1 MWRKPEMPPDFARLY
16 VGQGR
21 AAVLARAVA
30 GSAGLRLVGMG
41 LGFLVGVQLARSL
54 GVEGYGVYGLAMA
67 IISVLT
73 VPTEFGLPQ
82 LLTREVAAAHTR
94 HDAGTIH
101 AILRWSTKVSLIM
114 AVLIGVA
121 LLIWLMAWGGGLQ
134 SSLALPVLAGAL
146 LVPVAAQVSLR
157 CATLRGLQQIVKGE
171 LPDVL
176 LRPLFFSILL
186 LVVPWVLGPLT
197 PTMAMA
203 LGVVSAFTAL
213 LFAQH
218 LLAQMLPVQHDE
230 GKRHLP
236 TGAWWLSA
244 LPMAATN
251 GLGVLRG
258 QLLVLMLGLLLTAA
272 DVGQYRIATSILM
285 LVLFPVSV
293 LNTALAPS
301 IASLHVAGDRVALRK
316 VLLALSAGSAVG
328 VLLLSI
334 PFFVLGDWLVP
345 LVFGAGFDAAN
356 SVLVI
361 LCGGLF
367 LSNLFGGNVVLLN
380 MTGHHRDVML
390 VSAASLVVLVV
401 AGYGL
406 VAQLGLQGAALAYVV
421 SNISSDILMWV
432 MARKRLGLAASVFLA
447 APLIG
452 SKGAA

>member
-1 MWRKPEMPPDFARLY
+1 MLKRINAYLTSDGLGPSLVSML
-16 VGQGR
+16 V
-21 AAVLARAVA
+21 
-30 GSAGLRLVGMG
+30 GSAGLRLAGMG

-54 GVEGYGVYGLAMA
+54 GAEGYGVYGLAMA
-67 IISVLT
+67 VISVLT

-94 HDAGTIH
+94 RDAGTIH
-101 AILRWSTKVSLIM
+101 AILRWSSKISLIM
-114 AVLIGVA
+114 ALVIGVA

-134 SSLALPVLAGAL
+134 SSSALPLLAGAL

-157 CATLRGLQQIVKGE
+157 CAALRGLQHIVKGE
-171 LPDVL
+171 FPDVL

-186 LVVPWVLGPLT
+186 FVVPWVLGPLT

-203 LGVVSAFTAL
+203 LGVVSAFMAL
-213 LFAQH
+213 LFAQY
-218 LLAQMLPVQHDE
+218 LLAQTLPAQHDE
-230 GKRHLP
+230 SKRHLP

-258 QLLVLMLGLLLTAA
+258 QLLVLMLGMLLTAA

-293 LNTALAPS
+293 LNTVLAPS
-301 IASLHVAGDRVALRK
+301 IASLHVAGDRIALRK

-328 VLLLSI
+328 VLLLSV

-345 LVFGAGFDAAN
+345 WVFGEEFDAAN
-356 SVLVI
+356 GVLVI
-361 LCGGLF
+361 LCVGLF
-367 LSNLFGGNVVLLN
+367 ISNLFGGNVVLLN
-380 MTGHHRDVML
+380 MTGHQRDVMW
-390 VSAASLVVLVV
+390 VSVASLIVLAV

-406 VAQLGLQGAALAYVV
+406 VAQLGLPGAALAYVV
-421 SNISSDILMWV
+421 SNISSDVLMWV
-432 MARKRLGLAASVFLA
+432 MARKRLGLAASVLLA
-447 APLIG
+447 AAPSRSRG
-452 SKGAA
+452 GA

>member
-1 MWRKPEMPPDFARLY
+1 MSPFPKMLKRLHSY
-16 VGQGR
+16 LTSDGLGSS
-21 AAVLARAVA
+21 LA

-54 GVEGYGVYGLAMA
+54 GAEGYGVYGLAMA
-67 IISVLT
+67 VISVLT

-94 HDAGTIH
+94 HDAGNIH

-114 AVLIGVA
+114 ALLIAVA

-134 SSLALPVLAGAL
+134 SSVALPVLAGTL

-157 CATLRGLQQIVKGE
+157 CAALRGLHQIVKGE
-171 LPDVL
+171 FPDVL

-186 LVVPWVLGPLT
+186 FVVPWVFGSLT
-197 PTMAMA
+197 PAMAMA

-213 LFAQH
+213 LFAQY
-218 LLAQMLPVQHDE
+218 LLTQMLPAQRDE
-230 GKRHLP
+230 GKRNFP
-236 TGAWWLSA
+236 TAAWWLSA

-258 QLLVLMLGLLLTAA
+258 QLLVLMLGMLLTAA

-293 LNTALAPS
+293 LNTVLAPS
-301 IASLHVAGDRVALRK
+301 IASLYVVGDRVLLRK

-328 VLLLSI
+328 VLLLSV
-334 PFFVLGDWLVP
+334 PFFVLGDWLLP
-345 LVFGAGFDAAN
+345 WVFGEGFDAAN
-356 SVLVI
+356 GVLVI
-361 LCGGLF
+361 LCGGLL

-380 MTGHHRDVML
+380 MTGHQRDVML
-390 VSAASLVVLVV
+390 VSAASLIVLAV

-406 VAQLGLQGAALAYVV
+406 VAQLGLTGAALAYVV
-421 SNISSDILMWV
+421 SNISSDVLMWV
-432 MARKRLGLAASVFLA
+432 MARKRLGLAASVLLA
-447 APLIG
+447 AP
-452 SKGAA
+452 SNRSESAA